1 MTIINRYESCR
12 VLGIKESAS
21 EKVIKKA
28 YRTLVKRWHPDK
40 NLGNPD
46 AEIRFKEIQQA
57 YEYLINDKIPLNQ
70 NTEYEVNN
78 AFYSAIQDHPF
89 QSLRE
94 MVIKYYA
101 GRGWFK
107 NNPGER
113 IKK

>member
-12 VLGIKESAS
+12 ILGIKESTS

-28 YRTLVKRWHPDK
+28 YRRLAMKWHPDK
-40 NLGNPD
+40 TPGNPD

-70 NTEYEVNN
+70 NTEYQESNT
-78 AFYSAIQDHPF
+78 FYFAMQDHPF

-94 MVIKYYA
+94 AVIKYYA
-101 GRGWFK
+101 ERGWFK
-107 NNPGER
+107 NKTGK
-113 IKK
+113 I